1 MNDFKMQAR
10 IEENL
15 GFLRALLNESGLP
28 FDQKLRSS
36 LPESHGIYRIF
47 EVGPDWSSSIRVGR
61 TKFAAGG
68 LRQRIYQ
75 NHLMGDQSGNIR
87 AQLVSSERC
96 ANLDG
101 AKEFLRERCRVQ
113 FLVIKDDQQRK
124 WAEHFALSILQPD
137 FSD

>member
-1 MNDFKMQAR
+1 MQAR

-15 GFLRALLNESGLP
+15 DLLRALLNASELP

-47 EVGPDWSSSIRVGR
+47 EVGSDWSSSLRVGR
-61 TKFAAGG
+61 TKSAGSG

-87 AQLVSSERC
+87 AQLASRGRC
-96 ANLDG
+96 ANLDA

-113 FLVIKDDQQRK
+113 ILVIKDDQQRK
-124 WAEHFALSILQPD
+124 WTEHFALSVLQPD